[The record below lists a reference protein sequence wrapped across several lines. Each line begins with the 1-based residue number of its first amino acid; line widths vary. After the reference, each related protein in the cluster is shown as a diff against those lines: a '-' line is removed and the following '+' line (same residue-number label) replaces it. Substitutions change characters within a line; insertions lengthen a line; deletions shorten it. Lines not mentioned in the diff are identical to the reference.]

1 MKLDKLT
8 GKDLRKIR
16 EFWGLTIAQMADNV
30 GYSWSQLQR
39 IEKGKQPV
47 PRRLA
52 LLCQSRGY
60 LSLLKK
66 KTPGRRE
73 KLNRPGARCNG

>member
-1 MKLDKLT
+1 MELKKLT
-8 GKDLRKIR
+8 GRDLRRIR
-16 EFWGLTIAQMADNV
+16 QLWGLTIAQMAENV

-47 PRRLA
+47 PLRLA

-60 LSLLKK
+60 LALLK
-66 KTPGRRE
+66 KTPGQRE
-73 KLNRPGARCNG
+73 KRS